1 MNRAER
7 RAREKEKKKDSNKK
21 VEAMAWF
28 RSLPPAKQTLI
39 DSLVKIEARKENDS
53 LLKAIDRCFS
63 AAVFEELENLEWE
76 DVKRIID
83 KSAELMLDD
92 AHKMKNLKES
102 LGGSYDMAIKKINEE
117 MAPEVEKRVR
127 ELIKDG
133 YNQKVSVKMLIE
145 EFNTLSTA
153 ILTNAYKRTKAI
165 VSEEEKLKKIA
176 EQEEKAKDV
185 SNRIKEVLGEPDKE
199 LEDALEYIFEDDLKE
214 DVKDNVTDENKAH
227 TEEKDN
233 KGINTP
239 KEIEK
244 ANIDENNK
252 TETMVKNKNSKLKVV
267 KEITKV
273 IEREVQGE
281 YGLYNIKG
289 SVVTVDEEF
298 AFSNVE
304 DVNCWASA
312 EREDLLKQMEEI
324 KGKINHI
331 NSCEKEAIEVI
342 ETFMNI

>member
-176 EQEEKAKDV
+176 EQEEKEKDV

-199 LEDALEYIFEDDLKE
+199 LEDALEYIFEDELKE
-214 DVKDNVTDENKAH
+214 EVVVGNKAIS
-227 TEEKDN
+227 EEKED
-233 KGINTP
+233 KSINIP
-239 KEIEK
+239 KELEKTNIE
-244 ANIDENNK
+244 ENNK
-252 TETMVKNKNSKLKVV
+252 AETIVENKNSKLKVV
-267 KEITKV
+267 KEVTKV

-281 YGLYNIKG
+281 YGLYNIRG
-289 SVVTVDEEF
+289 SVVTVGEEY
-298 AFSNVE
+298 AFGSIE
-304 DVNCWASA
+304 DVNNWASD
-312 EREDLLKQMEEI
+312 EREELIKQMNEI
-324 KGKINHI
+324 KAKINHI
-331 NSCEKEAIEVI
+331 NECEAEAIEVI
-342 ETFMNI
+342 ETFMNM

>member
-1 MNRAER
+1 
-7 RAREKEKKKDSNKK
+7 
-21 VEAMAWF
+21 MA
-28 RSLPPAKQTLI
+28 
-39 DSLVKIEARKENDS
+39 V
-53 LLKAIDRCFS
+53 
-63 AAVFEELENLEWE
+63 
-76 DVKRIID
+76 
-83 KSAELMLDD
+83 
-92 AHKMKNLKES
+92 
-102 LGGSYDMAIKKINEE
+102 KKINEV

-127 ELIKDG
+127 ELIKEG

-153 ILTNAYKRTKAI
+153 MLTNAYKRTKSI
-165 VSEEEKLKKIA
+165 VAEEEKLKKIA
-176 EQEEKAKDV
+176 EQEEKSKDV
-185 SNRIKEVLGEPDKE
+185 SNRIKEVLGESDKE

-244 ANIDENNK
+244 ANIKENGK
-252 TETMVKNKNSKLKVV
+252 VETTVKNSKLKVI
-267 KEITKV
+267 KEVTKV

-298 AFSNVE
+298 TFRNIK
-304 DVNCWASA
+304 DVNCWASD

-324 KGKINHI
+324 KAKINHI
-331 NSCEKEAIEVI
+331 NSCEQEAIEVI

>member
-92 AHKMKNLKES
+92 AHKMKNLKGS

-176 EQEEKAKDV
+176 EQEEKT
-185 SNRIKEVLGEPDKE
+185 N
-199 LEDALEYIFEDDLKE
+199 
-214 DVKDNVTDENKAH
+214 
-227 TEEKDN
+227 TE
-233 KGINTP
+233 
-239 KEIEK
+239 
-244 ANIDENNK
+244 ENNK
-252 TETMVKNKNSKLKVV
+252 VKTTVKNKNSKLKVI
-267 KEITKV
+267 KEVTKV

-331 NSCEKEAIEVI
+331 NSCENEAIEVI

>member
-7 RAREKEKKKDSNKK
+7 RAREKEKKKEDNNK
-21 VEAMAWF
+21 VEALAWF

-39 DSLVKIEARKENDS
+39 DSLVKIESKKDNDS
-53 LLKAIDRCFS
+53 LLQAIDRCFS
-63 AAVFEELENLEWE
+63 AAVIQEFENLEWVDIE
-76 DVKRIID
+76 RIID

-92 AHKMKNLKES
+92 AHKMKSLKDS
-102 LGGSYDMAIKKINEE
+102 LGGSYDMAVKKINEV

-127 ELIKDG
+127 ELIKEG

-153 ILTNAYKRTKAI
+153 MLTNAYKRTKSI
-165 VSEEEKLKKIA
+165 VAEEEKLKKIA
-176 EQEEKAKDV
+176 EQEEKSKDV

-244 ANIDENNK
+244 ANIKENGK
-252 TETMVKNKNSKLKVV
+252 VETTVKNSKLKVI
-267 KEITKV
+267 KEVTKV

-298 AFSNVE
+298 TFRNIK
-304 DVNCWASA
+304 DVNCWASD

-324 KGKINHI
+324 KAKINHI
-331 NSCEKEAIEVI
+331 NSCEQEAIEVI

>member
-7 RAREKEKKKDSNKK
+7 RVREKEKKKDSNKK

-92 AHKMKNLKES
+92 AHKMKNLKGS

-176 EQEEKAKDV
+176 EQEEKT
-185 SNRIKEVLGEPDKE
+185 N
-199 LEDALEYIFEDDLKE
+199 
-214 DVKDNVTDENKAH
+214 
-227 TEEKDN
+227 TE
-233 KGINTP
+233 
-239 KEIEK
+239 
-244 ANIDENNK
+244 ENNK
-252 TETMVKNKNSKLKVV
+252 VKTTVKNKNSKLKVI
-267 KEITKV
+267 KEVTKV

-289 SVVTVDEEF
+289 SVVTVDEEYSF
-298 AFSNVE
+298 ENIE
-304 DVNCWASA
+304 DVKSWANF
-312 EREDLLKQMEEI
+312 EREELIKRIEELKL
-324 KGKINHI
+324 KIEHI
-331 NSCEKEAIEVI
+331 NSCENEAIEVI

>member
-83 KSAELMLDD
+83 KSTELMLDD
-92 AHKMKNLKES
+92 AHKMKNLKGS

-176 EQEEKAKDV
+176 EQEEKT
-185 SNRIKEVLGEPDKE
+185 N
-199 LEDALEYIFEDDLKE
+199 
-214 DVKDNVTDENKAH
+214 
-227 TEEKDN
+227 TE
-233 KGINTP
+233 
-239 KEIEK
+239 
-244 ANIDENNK
+244 ENNK
-252 TETMVKNKNSKLKVV
+252 VK
-267 KEITKV
+267 T
-273 IEREVQGE
+273 
-281 YGLYNIKG
+281 
-289 SVVTVDEEF
+289 TV
-298 AFSNVE
+298 
-304 DVNCWASA
+304 
-312 EREDLLKQMEEI
+312 
-324 KGKINHI
+324 
-331 NSCEKEAIEVI
+331 
-342 ETFMNI
+342 

>member
-1 MNRAER
+1 MNRSER

-21 VEAMAWF
+21 VEALAWL
-28 RSLPPAKQTLI
+28 RSLPPAKQILI
-39 DSLVKIEARKENDS
+39 DSLVKIEAKKENNN
-53 LLKAIDRCFS
+53 LLQAIDRCFS

-76 DVKRIID
+76 DIKRIID

-153 ILTNAYKRTKAI
+153 MLTNAYKKTKAI
-165 VSEEEKLKKIA
+165 IKDEENIKKISEKKESA
-176 EQEEKAKDV
+176 ENVNKIKDAM
-185 SNRIKEVLGEPDKE
+185 GEPDKE
-199 LEDALEYIFEDDLKE
+199 VADALEYIFEDELKE
-214 DVKDNVTDENKAH
+214 NLNNKKGIDENKD
-227 TEEKDN
+227 EIQE
-233 KGINTP
+233 
-239 KEIEK
+239 KEI
-244 ANIDENNK
+244 
-252 TETMVKNKNSKLKVV
+252 KNSKLKIV

-298 AFSNVE
+298 AFSSAK

-312 EREDLLKQMEEI
+312 ERENLLKQIEEI
-324 KGKINHI
+324 KSKINHI
-331 NSCEKEAIEVI
+331 NSCEHEAIEVI

>member
-7 RAREKEKKKDSNKK
+7 RAREKGKKKDSNKK
-21 VEAMAWF
+21 VEALAWL

-153 ILTNAYKRTKAI
+153 ILTNAYKKTKAI
-165 VSEEEKLKKIA
+165 IKDEENIKKISEKKESA
-176 EQEEKAKDV
+176 ENVNKIKDAM
-185 SNRIKEVLGEPDKE
+185 GEPDKE
-199 LEDALEYIFEDDLKE
+199 VADALEYIFEDELKE
-214 DVKDNVTDENKAH
+214 NLNNKKGIYENKD
-227 TEEKDN
+227 EIQE
-233 KGINTP
+233 
-239 KEIEK
+239 KEI
-244 ANIDENNK
+244 
-252 TETMVKNKNSKLKVV
+252 KNSKLKIV

-298 AFSNVE
+298 AFSSAK

-312 EREDLLKQMEEI
+312 ERENLLKQIEEI
-324 KGKINHI
+324 KSKINHI
-331 NSCEKEAIEVI
+331 NSCEHEAIEVI

>member
-92 AHKMKNLKES
+92 AHKIKNLKGS

-176 EQEEKAKDV
+176 EQEEKT
-185 SNRIKEVLGEPDKE
+185 N
-199 LEDALEYIFEDDLKE
+199 
-214 DVKDNVTDENKAH
+214 
-227 TEEKDN
+227 TE
-233 KGINTP
+233 
-239 KEIEK
+239 
-244 ANIDENNK
+244 ENNK
-252 TETMVKNKNSKLKVV
+252 VKTTVKNKNSKLKVI
-267 KEITKV
+267 KEVTKV

-331 NSCEKEAIEVI
+331 NSCENEAIEVI

>member
-21 VEAMAWF
+21 VEALAWL
-28 RSLPPAKQTLI
+28 RSLPPAKQILI
-39 DSLVKIEARKENDS
+39 DSLVKIEAKKENNN
-53 LLKAIDRCFS
+53 LLQAIDRCFS

-76 DVKRIID
+76 DIKRIID

-153 ILTNAYKRTKAI
+153 MLTNAYKKTKAI
-165 VSEEEKLKKIA
+165 IKDEENIKKISEKKESA
-176 EQEEKAKDV
+176 ENVNKIKDAM
-185 SNRIKEVLGEPDKE
+185 GEPDKE
-199 LEDALEYIFEDDLKE
+199 VADALEYIFEDELKE
-214 DVKDNVTDENKAH
+214 NLNNKKGIDENKD
-227 TEEKDN
+227 EIQE
-233 KGINTP
+233 
-239 KEIEK
+239 KEI
-244 ANIDENNK
+244 
-252 TETMVKNKNSKLKVV
+252 KNSKLKIV

-298 AFSNVE
+298 AFSSAK

-312 EREDLLKQMEEI
+312 ERENLLKQIEEI
-324 KGKINHI
+324 KSKINHI
-331 NSCEKEAIEVI
+331 NSCEHEAIEVI

>member
-153 ILTNAYKRTKAI
+153 MLTNTYKKTKAI
-165 VSEEEKLKKIA
+165 IKDEENIKKISEKKESA
-176 EQEEKAKDV
+176 ENVNKIKDAM
-185 SNRIKEVLGEPDKE
+185 GEPDKE
-199 LEDALEYIFEDDLKE
+199 VADALEYIFEDELKE
-214 DVKDNVTDENKAH
+214 DVKESVKSENKAH
-227 TEEKDN
+227 TEEKED
-233 KGINTP
+233 KGINIP
-239 KEIEK
+239 KEVEK
-244 ANIDENNK
+244 TNTEENNK
-252 TETMVKNKNSKLKVV
+252 VKTTVKNKNSKLKVI
-267 KEITKV
+267 KEVTKV

>member
-7 RAREKEKKKDSNKK
+7 RVREKEKKKDSNKK

-92 AHKMKNLKES
+92 AHKMKNLKGS

-176 EQEEKAKDV
+176 EQEEKT
-185 SNRIKEVLGEPDKE
+185 N
-199 LEDALEYIFEDDLKE
+199 
-214 DVKDNVTDENKAH
+214 
-227 TEEKDN
+227 TE
-233 KGINTP
+233 
-239 KEIEK
+239 
-244 ANIDENNK
+244 ENNK
-252 TETMVKNKNSKLKVV
+252 VKTTVKNKNSKLKVI
-267 KEITKV
+267 KEVTKV

-289 SVVTVDEEF
+289 SVVTVDEEYSF
-298 AFSNVE
+298 ENIE
-304 DVNCWASA
+304 DVKSWANF
-312 EREDLLKQMEEI
+312 EREELIKKIEELKL
-324 KGKINHI
+324 KIEHI
-331 NSCEKEAIEVI
+331 NSCESEAIEVI
-342 ETFMNI
+342 ENFMNI

>member
-28 RSLPPAKQTLI
+28 RSLPPAKQTLK

-83 KSAELMLDD
+83 KSTELMLDD
-92 AHKMKNLKES
+92 AHKMKNLKGS

-176 EQEEKAKDV
+176 EQEEKT
-185 SNRIKEVLGEPDKE
+185 N
-199 LEDALEYIFEDDLKE
+199 
-214 DVKDNVTDENKAH
+214 
-227 TEEKDN
+227 TE
-233 KGINTP
+233 
-239 KEIEK
+239 
-244 ANIDENNK
+244 ENNK
-252 TETMVKNKNSKLKVV
+252 VKTTVKNKNSKLKVI
-267 KEITKV
+267 KEVTKV

-331 NSCEKEAIEVI
+331 NSCENEAIEVI

>member
-83 KSAELMLDD
+83 KSTELMLDD
-92 AHKMKNLKES
+92 AHKMKNLKGS
-102 LGGSYDMAIKKINEE
+102 LGGSYDMTIKKINEE

-176 EQEEKAKDV
+176 EQEEKT
-185 SNRIKEVLGEPDKE
+185 N
-199 LEDALEYIFEDDLKE
+199 
-214 DVKDNVTDENKAH
+214 
-227 TEEKDN
+227 TE
-233 KGINTP
+233 
-239 KEIEK
+239 
-244 ANIDENNK
+244 ENNK
-252 TETMVKNKNSKLKVV
+252 VKTTVKNKNSKLKVI
-267 KEITKV
+267 KEVTKV

-331 NSCEKEAIEVI
+331 NSCENEAIEVI

>member
-7 RAREKEKKKDSNKK
+7 RAREKEKKKEENKK
-21 VEAMAWF
+21 VEALAWF
-28 RSLPPAKQTLI
+28 RALPPTKRVLI
-39 DSLVKIEARKENDS
+39 NSLVKLEAEENTNNMIEAIYRCLSATLIQS
-53 LLKAIDRCFS
+53 LEDLES
-63 AAVFEELENLEWE
+63 EEIN
-76 DVKRIID
+76 KIID
-83 KSAELMLDD
+83 KCVCLMEEDT
-92 AHKMKNLKES
+92 KKIKKLKES
-102 LGGSYDMAIKKINEE
+102 LGGSYDMAIKKVNE
-117 MAPEVEKRVR
+117 MGEVVENRVR
-127 ELIKDG
+127 ELILEG
-133 YNQKVSVKMLIE
+133 FNQKVSIKILQE
-145 EFNTLSTA
+145 EFKELSTA
-153 ILTNAYKRTKAI
+153 MLTNAYKKTKSI
-165 VSEEEKLKKIA
+165 MKDEEKLKVTA
-176 EQEEKAKDV
+176 EKEEKAEDI
-185 SNRIKEVLGEPDKE
+185 SNQIKEVLGEPDEE

-214 DVKDNVTDENKAH
+214 DVKDNVTGENKAH

-244 ANIDENNK
+244 ANIEENNK
-252 TETMVKNKNSKLKVV
+252 PETMVKNKNSKLKVV

-273 IEREVQGE
+273 IERYVQGE

-298 AFSNVE
+298 AFSSAK

-324 KGKINHI
+324 KAKINHI
-331 NSCEKEAIEVI
+331 NSCEQEAIEVI

>member
-199 LEDALEYIFEDDLKE
+199 VADALEYIFEDEVKE
-214 DVKDNVTDENKAH
+214 FVEIENKAIL
-227 TEEKDN
+227 EEKED
-233 KGINTP
+233 KGINTH
-239 KEIEK
+239 KEVEK
-244 ANIDENNK
+244 ANTDGNNNV
-252 TETMVKNKNSKLKVV
+252 ETTVKNSNSKLRVI
-267 KEITKV
+267 KEVTKV

-281 YGLYNIKG
+281 YGLYNIRG
-289 SVVTVDEEF
+289 SVVTVGEDY
-298 AFSNVE
+298 AFGSVE
-304 DVNCWASA
+304 DVNNWASD
-312 EREDLLKQMEEI
+312 EREELVKQMNEI
-324 KGKINHI
+324 KAKINHI
-331 NSCEKEAIEVI
+331 NSCEAEAIEVI

>member
-7 RAREKEKKKDSNKK
+7 RVREKEKKKDSNKK

-92 AHKMKNLKES
+92 AHKMKNLKGS

-153 ILTNAYKRTKAI
+153 MLTNVYKRTKAI

-176 EQEEKAKDV
+176 EREEKDV
-185 SNRIKEVLGEPDKE
+185 SNRIKEVLGESDKE
-199 LEDALEYIFEDDLKE
+199 LEDAIEYIFKDELKE
-214 DVKDNVTDENKAH
+214 DVKESVKSENKAH
-227 TEEKDN
+227 TEEKED
-233 KGINTP
+233 KGINIP
-239 KEIEK
+239 KEVEK
-244 ANIDENNK
+244 TNTEENNK
-252 TETMVKNKNSKLKVV
+252 VKTTVKNKNSKLKVI
-267 KEITKV
+267 KEVTKV

-331 NSCEKEAIEVI
+331 NSCENEAIEVI

>member
-7 RAREKEKKKDSNKK
+7 RAREKEKKKESNKK
-21 VEAMAWF
+21 VEALAWF
-28 RSLPPAKQTLI
+28 RSLPPTKQVLI
-39 DSLVKIEARKENDS
+39 ESLVKIEAKKDNDS
-53 LLKAIDRCFS
+53 LLQAIDRCFS

-102 LGGSYDMAIKKINEE
+102 LGGSYDMAIKKVNE
-117 MAPEVEKRVR
+117 MGEVVENRVR

-133 YNQKVSVKMLIE
+133 YNQKVSIKMLQE
-145 EFNTLSTA
+145 EFKDLSTA
-153 ILTNAYKRTKAI
+153 MLTNAYKKTKATMKD
-165 VSEEEKLKKIA
+165 EEKLKVIA
-176 EQEEKAKDV
+176 EQEEKAEDI
-185 SNRIKEVLGEPDKE
+185 SNKIKEVLGDPDKE
-199 LEDALEYIFEDDLKE
+199 LEYIFEDDLKE
-214 DVKDNVTDENKAH
+214 DIKDNVIDENKAH
-227 TEEKDN
+227 TEEKEI
-233 KGINTP
+233 KGINTH
-239 KEIEK
+239 KDVEK
-244 ANIDENNK
+244 ANIGGNNK
-252 TETMVKNKNSKLKVV
+252 AETMVKNSKLKVI

-273 IEREVQGE
+273 IERYVQGE

-324 KGKINHI
+324 KSKINHI
-331 NSCEKEAIEVI
+331 NSCELEAIEVI

>member
-1 MNRAER
+1 
-7 RAREKEKKKDSNKK
+7 
-21 VEAMAWF
+21 MAWF

-92 AHKMKNLKES
+92 AHKMKNLKGS

-153 ILTNAYKRTKAI
+153 MLTNAYKRTKAI

-176 EQEEKAKDV
+176 EREEKDV
-185 SNRIKEVLGEPDKE
+185 SNRIKEVLGESDKE
-199 LEDALEYIFEDDLKE
+199 LEDAIEYIFKDELKE
-214 DVKDNVTDENKAH
+214 DVKESVKSENKAH
-227 TEEKDN
+227 TEEKED
-233 KGINTP
+233 KGINIP
-239 KEIEK
+239 KEVEK
-244 ANIDENNK
+244 TNTEENNK
-252 TETMVKNKNSKLKVV
+252 VKTTVKNKNSKLKVI
-267 KEITKV
+267 KEVTKV

-331 NSCEKEAIEVI
+331 NSCENEAIEVI